1 MQYGSR
7 LEDHTCAACYKPL
20 SIPAHY
26 QNGQAH
32 IGFQGR
38 GSEDGVH

>member
-20 SIPAHY
+20 SIPA
-26 QNGQAH
+26 QIPPDLVVKSQVTD
-32 IGFQGR
+32 IV
-38 GSEDGVH
+38 DII